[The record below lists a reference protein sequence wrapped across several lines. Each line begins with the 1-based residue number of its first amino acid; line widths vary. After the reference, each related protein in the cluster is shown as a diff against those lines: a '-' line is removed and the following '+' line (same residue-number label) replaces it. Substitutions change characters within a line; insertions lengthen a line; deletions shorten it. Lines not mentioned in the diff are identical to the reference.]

1 MDISF
6 SSSLSGMKAAI
17 RRHDIGAHDVANVNT
32 GGFEEQVPHQVE
44 KKPAG
49 TEISH
54 VSRTPNSNKEISNTD
69 LAVESTEQIQNEKT
83 LSANAKVIKAK
94 DEMLGEVID
103 LLG

>member
-6 SSSLSGMKAAI
+6 SSSVSGMKASIKRHNISA
-17 RRHDIGAHDVANVNT
+17 HDIANINT
-32 GGFEEQVPHQVE
+32 SGYEEQVPHQVE
-44 KKPAG
+44 KNPDG

-54 VSRTPNSNKEISNTD
+54 ISRTPNPDKETSNTS
-69 LAVESTEQIQNEKT
+69 LAVEATEQIQNKKT

-94 DEMLGEVID
+94 DKMLGEVID

>member
-17 RRHDIGAHDVANVNT
+17 KRHDISAHDVANINT
-32 GGFEEQVPHQVE
+32 GGFEEQAPHQVE
-44 KKPAG
+44 KKPEG

-54 VSRTPNSNKEISNTD
+54 VSRTPNSDKKTSNTS
-69 LAVESTEQIQNEKT
+69 LATEATEQIQNKKT
-83 LSANAKVIKAK
+83 LSANTKVIKAK